1 MDEKEKIKVQQKL
14 IDQLTKE
21 NAELREQV
29 LYLQTV
35 SENSEFS
42 QAVQSMKESKAKY
55 DKLIEEINRCKKEG
69 LDEERFNC
77 IKKSY
82 YGALIRDLND
92 AEAIATVML
101 NAGME
106 KLSAFDVI
114 ETVAAVTFEDV
125 QKRLEKQ
132 FDTDK
137 VTISIIE
144 PINGKEE

>member
-1 MDEKEKIKVQQKL
+1 MEKVKL
-14 IDQLTKE
+14 IKKSI
-21 NAELREQV
+21 A
-29 LYLQTV
+29 
-35 SENSEFS
+35 
-42 QAVQSMKESKAKY
+42 AKK
-55 DKLIEEINRCKKEG
+55 DG
-69 LDEERFNC
+69 LDEERFNI

-92 AEAIATVML
+92 AEAIATIML

-132 FDTDK
+132 FNTDN
-137 VTISIIE
+137 VTLSIIE
-144 PINGKEE
+144 PLDKKGE